1 MTTKHE
7 VHIDMGSSVA
17 AEDQLKAQQPVIES
31 FVKEALGVPDKPKL
45 KIVKEFLRYD
55 FTESEMKA
63 KASELS
69 LALQR
74 KERAEMD
81 QKAAQAQ
88 FKERIEAQTNIIS
101 RVSRE
106 YQAGYEFRDIECHVE
121 FHTPTV
127 GSKRITRIDTGELVR
142 ECAMRN
148 DELQE
153 NLFSEASDP
162 VEENEA

>member
-1 MTTKHE
+1 MDNQE
-7 VHIDMGSSVA
+7 VISATDSVPQIVA
-17 AEDQLKAQQPVIES
+17 
-31 FVKEALGVPDKPKL
+31 KPKTC
-45 KIVKEFLRYD
+45 KEFLRYD
-55 FTESEMKA
+55 FTEIEMKT

-106 YQAGYEFRDIECHVE
+106 YQAGYEFRDIECGVE
-121 FHTPTV
+121 FHTPTL

-142 ECAMRN
+142 ECAMRG

-153 NLFSEASDP
+153 NLFEDTEDAAPEAA
-162 VEENEA
+162 N

>member
-1 MTTKHE
+1 MNTHE
-7 VHIDMGSSVA
+7 VTPTPETITPA
-17 AEDQLKAQQPVIES
+17 ANRTKTC
-31 FVKEALGVPDKPKL
+31 
-45 KIVKEFLRYD
+45 KEFLRYD
-55 FTESEMKA
+55 FTEEEMKT

-106 YQAGYEFRDIECHVE
+106 YQAGYEYRDIECSVE
-121 FHTPTV
+121 FHTPTP
-127 GSKRITRIDTGELVR
+127 GSKRITRIDSGELVR
-142 ECAMRN
+142 ECAMRGE
-148 DELQE
+148 ELQE
-153 NLFSEASDP
+153 NLFEDSDADLETSE
-162 VEENEA
+162 

>member
-1 MTTKHE
+1 MAKHE
-7 VHIDMGSSVA
+7 VHIDTDSSVSTK
-17 AEDQLKAQQPVIES
+17 DQLKAQLPVIEEA
-31 FVKEALGVPDKPKL
+31 VKEALGVADKPKT
-45 KIVKEFLRYD
+45 KEFLRYD
-55 FTESEMKA
+55 FTEAEMKA

-106 YQAGYEFRDIECHVE
+106 YQAGYEFRDIECGVE
-121 FHTPTV
+121 FHTPTI
-127 GSKRITRIDTGELVR
+127 GSKRITRMDTGELVR

-153 NLFSEASDP
+153 NLFADESEP
-162 VEENEA
+162 E